1 MSLITP
7 PIRAGEEGSSRHHF
21 WGRVPSAADLPNVA
35 GSPSQSPPIA
45 GTNVLEP
52 GDVCWSNAEQCLY
65 VCIVE
70 TQGAAIWRCLATR
83 GGPGGGSI
91 LFWGNDRMT
100 ASATRQYLH
109 PGYVAEATPIL
120 LPTPEAGVI
129 RDMTIYF
136 NSPYTP
142 PPPTRGS
149 LDFILQVNG
158 VDSALSITGVTGDT
172 AVVVS
177 NNVAAVPVAQGDLL
191 SVAVDKNIDPGP
203 PPDVDLPERIVCT
216 FRWT

>member
-1 MSLITP
+1 LTP
-7 PIRAGEEGSSRHHF
+7 LLRKGRLNEKWDRVHVDVADHSADSSRR
-21 WGRVPSAADLPNVA
+21 GRLQQTPLL
-35 GSPSQSPPIA
+35 GL
-45 GTNVLEP
+45 NVLEP
-52 GDVCWSNAEQCLY
+52 GDVCWVNDDECLY
-65 VCIVE
+65 VCIFE
-70 TQGAAIWRCLATR
+70 GTPPFLGADTAIWRCLATR

-109 PGYVAEATPIL
+109 PGYDDQVAEATPIL

-149 LDFILQVNG
+149 LDFILQ
-158 VDSALSITGVTGDT
+158 TGVTGDT